1 MELTNEQL
9 QFKATIKRRRTGLL
23 ERMMQSDEGNRA
35 IDEMIMFIASR
46 ASVRSAAARIG
57 VNPNTLSKWLSKGK
71 TDDDGPYRELWDRV
85 VIALGQATAEAEV
98 ELNQMKPETYLTK
111 GPGRI
116 LLGDFYN
123 TELPTAEYNVDG
135 TISLTTSEQNPTGL
149 IEHEPDSEHI
159 ATSEQVSVER
169 QVEQDNQLTLEA
181 LASMREAGIDINTVI
196 DNLVAE
202 NNQKKIT
209 DDDSTLDGSVAVS
222 NDCTE

>member
-1 MELTNEQL
+1 MELTSEQL
-9 QFKATIKRRRTGLL
+9 QFKSGIRQRRRGKLDEL
-23 ERMMQSDEGNRA
+23 MASDAGRQA

-57 VNPNTLSKWLSKGK
+57 VNPNTLTKWLMRGK
-71 TDDDGPYRELWDRV
+71 TDSEGVYRELYDRV

-135 TISLTTSEQNPTGL
+135 TISLATSEHNPTGL

-159 ATSEQVSVER
+159 ATSEQMTIER
-169 QVEQDNQLTLEA
+169 QAEQDNQLTLEA
-181 LASMREAGIDINTVI
+181 LASMREAGIDINSVI

-202 NNQKKIT
+202 NSQKKIAG
-209 DDDSTLDGSVAVS
+209 DNLAIDGSVSVS
-222 NDCTE
+222 NECTE

>member
-1 MELTNEQL
+1 MELTSEQL
-9 QFKATIKRRRTGLL
+9 QFKSGIRQRRRGKLDEL
-23 ERMMQSDEGNRA
+23 MASDAGRQA

-57 VNPNTLSKWLSKGK
+57 VNPNTLTKWLMRGK
-71 TDDDGPYRELWDRV
+71 QEEEGPYRELWDRV

-135 TISLTTSEQNPTGL
+135 TISLATSEHNPTGL
-149 IEHEPDSEHI
+149 IEREPDSEHI
-159 ATSEQVSVER
+159 ATSEQMTIER
-169 QVEQDNQLTLEA
+169 QAEQDNQLTLEA
-181 LASMREAGIDINTVI
+181 LASMREAGIDINSVI

-202 NNQKKIT
+202 NSQKKIAG
-209 DDDSTLDGSVAVS
+209 DNLAIDGSVSVS
-222 NDCTE
+222 NECTE